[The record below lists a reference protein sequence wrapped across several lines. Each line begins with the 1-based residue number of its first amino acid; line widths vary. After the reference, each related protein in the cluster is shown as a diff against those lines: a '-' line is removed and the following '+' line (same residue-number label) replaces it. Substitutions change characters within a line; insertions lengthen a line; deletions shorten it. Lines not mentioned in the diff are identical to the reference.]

1 MAQSKE
7 EIVRYVNEWIAQMK
21 QKKHANTGQ
30 DFAEITLEED
40 HTAPAQ
46 EPPAPQMLRL
56 PDPQEREIRRRFLKM
71 RRLSRSIWF
80 SKSQSGRMQAELFY
94 RQAKLMADFEDDYTG
109 EEPFSMYFPDYQ
121 SMGYEQLRTYF
132 TWRTNV
138 RKGVIRKTSF
148 SYVFVYLYELLNNV
162 GVADCRDGLSKL
174 LALWEDYRAFEPK
187 LDRYLAEWVKDY
199 YIVNSFPCSFAAL
212 VREHPLLQ
220 EFYQPEE
227 ATGYFERYAPF
238 SAYPF
243 QKSIFWSAETEPVL
257 RSCFQQVMEAVESLM
272 QAFGLAFADLV
283 FAGRRGNL
291 WKPYRKALYH
301 PDFAGIDPGK
311 TVRISD
317 TELYCFHGEC
327 WTASKNRVCRENGR
341 QMIGYM
347 LKRIE
352 QFYRKA
358 TGFRYQIKADQGKI
372 DLSELTRL
380 PDGGA
385 SLFPCIDEAIQA
397 HYQASKRKT
406 VTVDPQK
413 LAQIREQAQLT
424 QEKLLVN
431 PEAEQEAPA
440 LRAIGGDLLPV
451 ESALLEEKGKTP
463 PPAAPGLQ
471 GLNAGLP
478 AQANGSGSGWEQ
490 FAASLSAAEREAL
503 CRALRG
509 ASVAELSAYAK
520 SCHLMLEVLVDGINE
535 KAVDTVEDTII
546 DCTDTVEVF
555 EEYRDELER
564 VMFQ

>member
-94 RQAKLMADFEDDYTG
+94 RQAKLIADFEDDYTG

-301 PDFAGIDPGK
+301 PDFAGIEPGK

-440 LRAIGGDLLPV
+440 PRAIGGDLLPV
-451 ESALLEEKGKTP
+451 ESALFEETLKTP
-463 PPAAPGLQ
+463 PPAAPGPQ
-471 GLNAGLP
+471 GIRAGLP
-478 AQANGSGSGWEQ
+478 AQANDSGSGWEQ